1 MLDFS
6 VTLAITIV
14 NIVILFFILR
24 AILFKPVTK
33 FMEGRTRKIQE
44 SIDQAEKDKIQAKV
58 LLKKYEDQINA
69 AKAEAAELV
78 NAARMNAQAEADR
91 ITAEGKAQAEQ
102 LLERTRKQ
110 LAAEQQA
117 AMALF
122 QSQAAALVLAAAG
135 RLLQRELTQEDSRR
149 QAALLLEELGS
160 RRNQAGNS

>member
-33 FMEGRTRKIQE
+33 FMEARTRKIQE
-44 SIDQAEKDKIQAKV
+44 SLDQAEKDKIQAKA
-58 LLKKYEDQINA
+58 LQKKYEEELNA
-69 AKAEAAELV
+69 AKTEAAELI
-78 NAARMNAQAEADR
+78 NAARVNAQAEADR

-102 LLERTRKQ
+102 LLERTRKH

-117 AMALF
+117 AMAVF

-135 RLLQRELTQEDSRR
+135 RLLQRELTQDDSRR

-160 RRNQAGNS
+160 RRNQTGNN